1 MSSALGRCPPGL
13 AANAD
18 RSAGGRSPRP
28 GRTHHCQVASI
39 FLSEDGISP
48 KYAPAYSIPKTST
61 PAPFKCSGTAAVEKQ
76 HHLGVFSHPQRRLLC
91 TSSRQKRQSTRRAEP
106 RRGPHSDRGAPCA
119 GRLSP
124 TAACAVLSPC
134 STEGAS
140 AGSGPSR
147 RPETALT
154 STSGGTWPGSNS
166 QPEDAQR
173 PGGGGVPWGVPRCAV
188 PERESNLPAPVHPL
202 PGSRLWP
209 PGALASRITP

>member
-1 MSSALGRCPPGL
+1 M
-13 AANAD
+13 
-18 RSAGGRSPRP
+18 
-28 GRTHHCQVASI
+28 
-39 FLSEDGISP
+39 
-48 KYAPAYSIPKTST
+48 
-61 PAPFKCSGTAAVEKQ
+61 EKQ

-173 PGGGGVPWGVPRCAV
+173 QGGGGGSLGRSKM
-188 PERESNLPAPVHPL
+188 R
-202 PGSRLWP
+202 GSRARKQSPGTCP
-209 PGALASRITP
+209 PSPGKPPLASRRPGVTHHALGRQVADPTSPQPNR